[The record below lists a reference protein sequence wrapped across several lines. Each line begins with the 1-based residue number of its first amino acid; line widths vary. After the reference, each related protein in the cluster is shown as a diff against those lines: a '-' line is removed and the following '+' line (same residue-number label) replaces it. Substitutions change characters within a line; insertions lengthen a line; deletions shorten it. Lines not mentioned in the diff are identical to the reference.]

1 MHPWQRDDFP
11 SRDNKSTSPPQQR
24 VCWHAAS
31 AGPTVRARTK
41 TLGSVGS
48 TAHNTSLVADHP
60 QNRHLPAF
68 ASRHNPVHTFCRL
81 VVCSC
86 RYICAGLFPRSRCK
100 CTTFF
105 GGCGLPLLL
114 QLKTPFMEHAGWIG
128 NHWKKPEL
136 AITTLWFVDFRDDCM
151 GVLVDFRDNGA

>member
-41 TLGSVGS
+41 ALGSVGS
-48 TAHNTSLVADHP
+48 TAHNTSLVAGHP

-86 RYICAGLFPRSRCK
+86 RCICARLFPRSRCK
-100 CTTFF
+100 CTTSFWWVRAPVVASTQDTF
-105 GGCGLPLLL
+105 HGTCRMDRQPLE
-114 QLKTPFMEHAGWIG
+114 KTWAC
-128 NHWKKPEL
+128 NNNTL
-136 AITTLWFVDFRDDCM
+136 AC
-151 GVLVDFRDNGA
+151 